1 MHLCAHTC
9 AGMCF
14 IPGCSISHAWHS
26 TLMGWQE
33 IHATKRKGKHVG
45 ELLELDKK
53 RNEGLVRNRAI
64 CSVRR
69 VRKSPRH

>member
-1 MHLCAHTC
+1 
-9 AGMCF
+9 
-14 IPGCSISHAWHS
+14 
-26 TLMGWQE
+26 MGWQE